1 MGINPKA
8 LALGVL
14 GGIVAGVLARKAIPR
29 DRTDVD
35 FRPVPQPGPDV
46 IGGHET
52 RPHVPGSESTQD
64 RVF

>member
-8 LALGVL
+8 LVFGVL
-14 GGIVAGVLARKAIPR
+14 GGIVVSVLSKKFLPR

-35 FRPVPQPGPDV
+35 FRPLPQPGPDV
-46 IGGHET
+46 IAGHET
-52 RPHVPGSESTQD
+52 RPHVPGSGSTQD